1 MTMAGIRTRWSWG
14 GRDRPRQCALA
25 EQGEVVVADDAAIE
39 APEAAGS
46 GGWSGLALL
55 AKASQ
60 PTWVPPLSLTALI
73 VLWLGGAKPWLVA
86 GACVPIAVGY
96 SVNDFYSSG
105 AQK

>member
-1 MTMAGIRTRWSWG
+1 MAGIRTRWSWG
-14 GRDRPRQCALA
+14 WPGPTQAVRAALA

-73 VLWLGGAKPWLVA
+73 VLWLG
-86 GACVPIAVGY
+86 
-96 SVNDFYSSG
+96 
-105 AQK
+105 